1 MKVQPYL
8 FFDGRCE
15 EALKFY
21 KKVLGAEIGVVMK
34 YKESPSKEMVP
45 PGGANKIM
53 HATLK
58 VGSSMIMAS
67 DGRNSGKPTFDGF
80 SLSLAPKTVKDAEK
94 VFKKLS
100 DGGEVVMPQG
110 KTFFAKSFGMTKD
123 KFGVHWMV
131 VVE

>member
-1 MKVQPYL
+1 
-8 FFDGRCE
+8 
-15 EALKFY
+15 
-21 KKVLGAEIGVVMK
+21 
-34 YKESPSKEMVP
+34 
-45 PGGANKIM
+45 
-53 HATLK
+53 
-58 VGSSMIMAS
+58 MIMAS